1 MKRKNRKQEEFWN
14 VLTHG
19 LGAVLSLVALV
30 LLVGYTAW
38 KGSLLELGASL
49 VFGLSLVLLYSA
61 STIYHAVVQL
71 RHKRFWQRVDHLSIY
86 ILIAGTYTPVMLV
99 GLKGVWGWT
108 LFSLIWVLVVV
119 GFVFKFSK
127 YRYNEK
133 LSLTLYAVMG
143 WLCIIGIQPIIQAL
157 SSSALLLIA
166 LGGVC
171 YTGGIYFYA
180 KDRNRFYHPIWH
192 VFVLGGSAF
201 HFFAIFHYI
210 LP

>member
-1 MKRKNRKQEEFWN
+1 MKPKNRTQEEFWN

-19 LGAVLSLVALV
+19 VGAVLALVALGV
-30 LLVGYTAW
+30 LVGYTATH
-38 KGSLLELGASL
+38 GTRLHLAVSI
-49 VFGLSLVLLYSA
+49 VFGLSLVLLYTA
-61 STIYHAVVQL
+61 STIYHAVVTL
-71 RHKRFWQRVDHLSIY
+71 RHKKLWQRIDHLSIY
-86 ILIAGTYTPVMLV
+86 VLIAGTYTPVMLV
-99 GLKGVWGWT
+99 GLQGVWGWT

-133 LSLTLYAVMG
+133 ISLTLYAVMG
-143 WLCIIGIQPIIQAL
+143 WLCVIGIQPLMEAL
-157 SSSALLLIA
+157 SSTALLLIG

-171 YTGGIYFYA
+171 YTVGIYFYA
-180 KDRNRFYHPIWH
+180 KDHKRFYHPIWH

-201 HFFAIFHYI
+201 HFFAVFHSI

>member
-1 MKRKNRKQEEFWN
+1 MQRKNRKQEEFWN

-19 LGAVLSLVALV
+19 LGAVLSVVALV

-38 KGSLLELGASL
+38 KGTLLELGASL

-71 RHKRFWQRVDHLSIY
+71 RHKRFWQLVDHLSIY

-108 LFSLIWVLVVV
+108 LFSLIWVLVIV

-133 LSLTLYAVMG
+133 LSLALYAVMG

-166 LGGVC
+166 LGGAC